1 MLIFDFPFPI
11 KIKMTSSLHS
21 LRPSLEN
28 EHDFLF
34 KILLI
39 GDSGVGKTCL
49 LLKYTDDVF
58 QASHISTIGVDFRI
72 KTMRLQDSK
81 VAKLQ
86 MWDTA
91 GQERFRT
98 ITSSYY
104 RGAHGVI
111 IVFDVGERRSF
122 DNLVMWMGEVER
134 YAKPGVPM
142 ILVGNK
148 TDLVERREVEEA
160 EAKAFADS
168 RGLSYVEVSAKSDSE
183 SVLASQVFHLMV
195 KEIRGSVSLGLSSD
209 SGWALTKVDQKDP
222 PPIKVDDTTPV
233 PSRRG
238 DCCSS

>member
-1 MLIFDFPFPI
+1 
-11 KIKMTSSLHS
+11 MTSSSCSSLYSLHS
-21 LRPSLEN
+21 LQS

-58 QASHISTIGVDFRI
+58 QTSHISTIGVDFRI
-72 KTMRLQDSK
+72 KTMRLEDSK

-122 DNLVMWMGEVER
+122 DNLAMWMGEVER

-148 TDLVERREVEEA
+148 TDLVERREVGEE
-160 EAKAFADS
+160 EAKAFAES
-168 RGLSYVEVSAKSDSE
+168 RGLVYVEVSAKADSA

-195 KEIRGSVSLGLSSD
+195 KEIRGSASLGE
-209 SGWALTKVDQKDP
+209 GWTLTKVDQKDP
-222 PPIKVDDTTPV
+222 PPLRADGLRPGLA
-233 PSRRG
+233 RQR

>member
-1 MLIFDFPFPI
+1 MASITEFAR
-11 KIKMTSSLHS
+11 HQ
-21 LRPSLEN
+21 EY
-28 EHDFLF
+28 EHDYLF
-34 KILLI
+34 KVLLI

-49 LLKYTDDVF
+49 LLKFTDDVF
-58 QASHISTIGVDFRI
+58 QTSYISTIGVDFRI
-72 KTMRLQDSK
+72 KTIKLDDGK

-111 IVFDVGERRSF
+111 IVFDVCDVSSF
-122 DNLVMWMGEVER
+122 ASIPMWMGEVER

-148 TDLVERREVEEA
+148 TDLVHKREVLKEDA
-160 EAKAFADS
+160 QAFADA
-168 RGLSYVEVSAKSDSE
+168 RGIAYTEVSAKADS
-183 SVLASQVFHLMV
+183 SKALLDQVFLLTV
-195 KEIRGSVSLGLSSD
+195 ERIRGDSSLGD
-209 SGWALTKVDQKDP
+209 GWTTTKVNQKDEP
-222 PPIKVDDTTPV
+222 PGGDGRNPHNLILTH
-233 PSRRG
+233 SRRRLP